1 VAAPAFARIA
11 EHALR
16 HLAVPPDDPQRS
28 LRVVASYRPPSPTV
42 IPAAYH
48 PGPEPAPLPGAG
60 PGRVMPDLVGR
71 SAREA
76 ATLAAQLGLIVELKG
91 SGQVLEQSPLP
102 GAELEAGAA
111 CVLKL
116 GRPLAVVQP

>member
-1 VAAPAFARIA
+1 
-11 EHALR
+11 
-16 HLAVPPDDPQRS
+16 
-28 LRVVASYRPPSPTV
+28 
-42 IPAAYH
+42 
-48 PGPEPAPLPGAG
+48 
-60 PGRVMPDLVGR
+60 VMPDLTGR

-76 ATLAAQLGLIVELKG
+76 ATLAAKLGLIVELKG

-116 GRPLAVVQP
+116 GRPATAGGP